1 MLRFAAGNLVIAT
14 FCGIFAAVYEHF
26 SFGVWSGQMVFSF
39 APCLT
44 AGMLLVFAA
53 LGKRFPGRVCL
64 ETLTASAIT
73 FAVGMISA
81 GVVEIYGTEN
91 DLLNVY
97 PVAGGILLLAAAVT
111 FFLPV
116 RAELERESI

>member
-1 MLRFAAGNLVIAT
+1 MLRFAAGNLAFAT

-26 SFGVWSGQMVFSF
+26 SFGVWSWQMVFSF
-39 APCLT
+39 APCLI

-53 LGKRFPGRVCL
+53 LGNRFPGRVCL

-73 FAVGMISA
+73 FAVGMIST
-81 GVVEIYGTEN
+81 GVVAIYGTEN

-97 PVAGGILLLAAAVT
+97 PVAGGILLLAAVVT

-116 RAELERESI
+116 RAELERDTV